1 MQRAWHE
8 NIAPLSLSGRAANP
22 GAPVHPIPEAAPIRM
37 WDMWRVLVV
46 EDDVLQGEHVCD
58 LLLGEGMEPLGPVA
72 TAEAAVELLDTMTVD
87 AAILDIR
94 LQNGLCFKVAR
105 ALLQRQ
111 IPFLF
116 LTGSAQEVIPAE
128 FRSVP
133 LLLKPFDAQRLFE
146 LLRDLLPSHTP

>member
-1 MQRAWHE
+1 MQRTLHE
-8 NIAPLSLSGRAANP
+8 NIAPLSLSGGAANP
-22 GAPVHPIPEAAPIRM
+22 SASTHSIPEEALIRM
-37 WDMWRVLVV
+37 WDTWRVLVL

-72 TAEAAVELLDTMTVD
+72 TAEAAIELLDTTTVD

-105 ALLQRQ
+105 ALMQKQ

-116 LTGSAQEVIPAE
+116 LTGSVQEVIPQDFEA
-128 FRSVP
+128 VP
-133 LLLKPFDAQRLFE
+133 LLLKPFDAQRLLE
-146 LLRDLLPSHTP
+146 LLRGLLPAQMS

>member
-1 MQRAWHE
+1 
-8 NIAPLSLSGRAANP
+8 
-22 GAPVHPIPEAAPIRM
+22 M
-37 WDMWRVLVV
+37 WDTWRVLVL

-72 TAEAAVELLDTMTVD
+72 TAEAAVELLDTTTVD

-105 ALLQRQ
+105 ALMQKQ
-111 IPFLF
+111 IPFIF
-116 LTGSAQEVIPAE
+116 LTGSVQEVIPAE

-133 LLLKPFDAQRLFE
+133 VLLKPFDAQRLFE
-146 LLRDLLPSHTP
+146 LLCDLLPSRMP

>member
-1 MQRAWHE
+1 MHE
-8 NIAPLSLSGRAANP
+8 NIVSLSLSGRAANP
-22 GAPVHPIPEAAPIRM
+22 SASTPSIPEEALIRM
-37 WDMWRVLVV
+37 GDMWRVLVL

-72 TAEAAVELLDTMTVD
+72 TAEAAVELLDTTTVD

-105 ALLQRQ
+105 ALRQKQ

-116 LTGSAQEVIPAE
+116 LTGSVQEVIPQE
-128 FRSVP
+128 FEAVP
-133 LLLKPFDAQRLFE
+133 LLLKPFDAQRLLE
-146 LLRDLLPSHTP
+146 LLRGLLPAQMS